1 MRGKPG
7 PVSQIHANV
16 PTEWAYAYV
25 ADLTRHPEW
34 SPEAMMIAPESDGPV
49 GVGSRFSA
57 EGGLFSRRGR
67 SKVTIT
73 ALEPP
78 AQIEFEVEGATT
90 ITGHVFTFSSYG
102 GGTTITRQPFGIKQ
116 PLLSPVTGLVSRGAM
131 NKNVV
136 GALAKLRANLE
147 LGMQSARRPDL
158 PVG

>member
-1 MRGKPG
+1 MPAQR
-7 PVSQIHANV
+7 
-16 PTEWAYAYV
+16 AYAYV

-34 SPEAMMIAPESDGPV
+34 SPDAMMIAPESDGPV
-49 GVGSRFSA
+49 VVGSRFSA

-67 SKVTIT
+67 STVTIT
-73 ALEPP
+73 ALAPP
-78 AQIEFEVEGATT
+78 EQIEFEVENPAT

-116 PLLSPVTGLVSRGAM
+116 PLLSPVTGLVSRGAT

-147 LGMQSARRPDL
+147 LGVQTAQRPDL
-158 PVG
+158 PVR